1 MAFRDIETSGN
12 GTFPSDFVSPEVKA
26 SKEYSLKWAEATNSP
41 NTETKFDFERLR
53 AFARGD
59 QPIDFYKPILG
70 EKNKKVANDPNNQSY
85 RVLDW
90 TILDVATKFVNILI
104 GKVTKRD
111 NSIGVKA
118 IDKAALD
125 DRRKK
130 KIQLQEYIINK
141 PFLDSVTESTG
152 IPFEQPENE
161 GPMPPPQNLGEVEVH
176 QDMFYK
182 EKYCMAVQDMLREI
196 NEQDNYIE
204 ILMAIARDA
213 VEIGWMATKAYR
225 VGNKIRRRRC
235 IRERMGMASSM
246 RDNFEDA
253 KWVYEDWDLTIGQLK
268 EIAGDQ
274 FTEEVYKKIAET
286 VSDQTFG
293 NVSGTR
299 EYYEKNMCYP
309 WDNTKITVRDLI
321 WFSPDWE
328 TYEVVKTP
336 MGNVDVVQKEYDW
349 WEEKRLNEKM
359 TEKKYNEQNPHSE
372 VIRYSLDNQYQC
384 MWIKGTKYV
393 FNYGKSKDM
402 LKNESNLG
410 RTISPYTIYRLKKS
424 PIEVVIP
431 IFNNIQINWL
441 QYQHHAAKSKP
452 SGRAIN
458 IKSLLDVSLE
468 GAGGKRITP
477 KQLLEL
483 YYQTGDQL
491 YNETDIQ
498 GNRSNRPPVTE
509 LMNGMSPA
517 ASQHFQFIVN
527 DINLL
532 RDQIGLNELTDAST
546 PNSEM
551 GKAVATMAAG
561 GTEDALRP
569 LYFGFDQVNLLTHE
583 KTVMFISGMAATGL
597 APHYTEALGME
608 EMSTLAL
615 LSDITHHELGCYLE
629 RQPTEEMRAKLSNL
643 LAEGV
648 SKGSLYEFEAFE
660 VEMEPNIYRAIK
672 LMKMYWGQKQ
682 KLAAETATRQMQDNT
697 DSQIKSN
704 QAASQAK
711 MDEKDQE
718 WELKK
723 DFEMAKAQSDAFLD
737 KQKTANQAF
746 LIQLQSK
753 LNTGQAL
760 SELEEKRLNDLMAI
774 DRKGA
779 WDLRLAK
786 EKPKPVAGK
795 KN

>member
-1 MAFRDIETSGN
+1 MAFKEIETGGN
-12 GTFPSDFVSPEVKA
+12 GMFPSDFVSPEVKA
-26 SKEYSLKWAEATNSP
+26 SKEYSLKWAEATNNP
-41 NTETKFDFERLR
+41 NQETRIDFERLR

-70 EKNKKVANDPNNQSY
+70 EKNKKVSNDPNNQSY

-90 TILDVATKFVNILI
+90 QILDVATKFVNILI
-104 GKVTKRD
+104 GKITKRD
-111 NSIGVKA
+111 NSVGIKA

-125 DRRKK
+125 ERRKK
-130 KIQLQEYIINK
+130 KIELQEYVINK
-141 PFLDSVTESTG
+141 PLLDGITASTG
-152 IPFEQPENE
+152 ISFE
-161 GPMPPPQNLGEVEVH
+161 GPANEDTMPPPQNLGEVETY

-182 EKYCMAVQDMLREI
+182 EKYCLAVQDMLREI
-196 NEQDNYIE
+196 NEQDNYTE
-204 ILMAIARDA
+204 ILMSVARDA
-213 VEIGWMATKAYR
+213 VEIGWLTTKTYR

-235 IRERMGMASSM
+235 VRERMGMASSTK
-246 RDNFEDA
+246 DNFEDA

-286 VSDQTFG
+286 VGDMNFG
-293 NVSGTR
+293 NVGVR

-309 WDNTKITVRDLI
+309 WDHTKITVRDLI

-328 TYEVVKTP
+328 TYQVQKNEL
-336 MGNVDVVQKEYDW
+336 GNVSVNQKEYDW
-349 WEEKRLNEKM
+349 WEEQRMNKM
-359 TEKKYNEQNPHSE
+359 TEQSYNEANPQSK

-384 MWIKGTKYV
+384 MWVKGTKYV

-410 RTISPYTIYRLKKS
+410 RTVSPFTIYKLKKS

-458 IKSLLDVSLE
+458 ITSLLDVSLE

-491 YNETDIQ
+491 YKETDIQ

-509 LMNGMSPA
+509 LLNGMNPA
-517 ASQHFQFIVN
+517 AAQHFQFIVN

-561 GTEDALRP
+561 ATEDALRP

-597 APHYTEALGME
+597 APHYTEAIGMDQ
-608 EMSTLAL
+608 MSTLAL
-615 LSDITHHELGCYLE
+615 LSDLTHHELGCYLE
-629 RQPTEEMRAKLSNL
+629 RQPTEEMRAKLSAL
-643 LAEGV
+643 LAQGV
-648 SKGSLYEFEAFE
+648 AAGSLYEFEAFE

-682 KLAAETATRQMQDNT
+682 KA
-697 DSQIKSN
+697 
-704 QAASQAK
+704 
-711 MDEKDQE
+711 
-718 WELKK
+718 
-723 DFEMAKAQSDAFLD
+723 AKAQSDAQIQANTQAQIQSNQAASEAKMGEMQQEWGMKSEYEWTKAQAQAWAD
-737 KQKTANQAF
+737 KQRIANEAF
-746 LIQLQSK
+746 LLSVKAKLDQGLALSDAEQDRMTKLMVVERTGQYQLQ
-753 LNTGQAL
+753 
-760 SELEEKRLNDLMAI
+760 I
-774 DRKGA
+774 
-779 WDLRLAK
+779 AK
-786 EKPKPVAGK
+786 SRPKPSTTK
-795 KN
+795 K